1 MLILK
6 HLTIRDSKHHTLI
19 NDLNYSLGNDDK
31 VGIIGEEGNGK
42 STLLK
47 AVYNRNL
54 IEDYAAVSGE
64 IDTDYKEIGYFEQQ
78 LSSQWEDA
86 FLLII
91 Y

>member
-54 IEDYAAVSGE
+54 IEDYATVSGE
-64 IDTDYKEIGYFEQQ
+64 IDTDYKEIGYFEQPGNQ
-78 LSSQWEDA
+78 LKKSL
-86 FLLII
+86 FLSVS
-91 Y
+91 

>member
-42 STLLK
+42 IHTAKGGL
-47 AVYNRNL
+47 
-54 IEDYAAVSGE
+54 
-64 IDTDYKEIGYFEQQ
+64 
-78 LSSQWEDA
+78 
-86 FLLII
+86 
-91 Y
+91 